1 MSIHTQIL
9 VSLWN
14 RRSVYMYMYMCVYPP
29 TPADGKGERV
39 REEITSSN
47 CHFGPCFLF
56 VQKATLGSATC
67 RRPAPSVLRF
77 AGTLFLIW
85 RDVRFAGLAAA
96 FWTFLLV
103 RSESNVRQCHVPA
116 ASTFRP
122 SLACCFSVAG
132 RPFCRPG
139 SCILDLASC
148 SFRKQNLAV
157 NGLPAAGPS
166 FPAMVLWPCRTDA
179 SKLVAGS
186 AGRQAD

>member
-77 AGTLFLIW
+77 AGTLFLMW

-103 RSESNVRQCHVPA
+103 RSESNVRQCHVPPAPSVLRWHAVLVWRDVRFAGLA
-116 ASTFRP
+116 AAFWTLLLVRSE
-122 SLACCFSVAG
+122 
-132 RPFCRPG
+132 
-139 SCILDLASC
+139 
-148 SFRKQNLAV
+148 
-157 NGLPAAGPS
+157 
-166 FPAMVLWPCRTDA
+166 
-179 SKLVAGS
+179 SKIW
-186 AGRQAD
+186 Q